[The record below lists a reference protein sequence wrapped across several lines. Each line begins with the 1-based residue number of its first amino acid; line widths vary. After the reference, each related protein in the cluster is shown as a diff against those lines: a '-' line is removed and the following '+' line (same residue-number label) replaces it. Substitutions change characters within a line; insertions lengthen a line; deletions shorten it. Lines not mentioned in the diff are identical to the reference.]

1 MRYNVQVD
9 QAAGLRSKQL
19 AHHLCVISLIDTPI
33 DFAPRLAQAL
43 MARDQKILLI
53 DSLDRHTRASKTQ
66 FIFGWQQQLARQ
78 RLQTLSVEGVEVMHA
93 PGAQAGDT
101 TIVRASAD
109 YHAVVFDGY
118 LLQTEIALDSSTPQ
132 ILLVALSAHPDTL
145 ANVYALIKTMH
156 QHKLNWQV
164 LLIGDAA
171 LAERVMAAVA
181 YFLPAQCGSL
191 EYVNL
196 DADAHLHALAA
207 RISAA
212 EWGASQLNTN
222 TGGECA
228 QHG

>member
-1 MRYNVQVD
+1 MSRDVQAD

-19 AHHLCVISLIDTPI
+19 RHDLRVTSLINTPT
-33 DFAPRLAQAL
+33 DFAARLAQAL
-43 MARDQKILLI
+43 MARHQKVLLV
-53 DSLDRHTRASKTQ
+53 DSLGRQVRASKTQ
-66 FIFGWQQQLARQ
+66 FIFGWQQQLAQQ
-78 RLQTLSVEGVEVMHA
+78 RLQTLSVEGVEVLHA
-93 PGAQAGDT
+93 TGAPAGDT
-101 TIVRASAD
+101 TIVRASAE

-118 LLQTEIALDSSTPQ
+118 LLQTEIALDSRTSQ

-145 ANVYALIKTMH
+145 DHAYALIKTLH
-156 QHKLNWQV
+156 QQKLDWRL

-171 LAERVMAAVA
+171 LAERVMATVA
-181 YFLPAQCGSL
+181 YFLPAQYGSL

-212 EWGASQLNTN
+212 EWGASQLNSN

>member
-1 MRYNVQVD
+1 MQAD
-9 QAAGLRSKQL
+9 QAAGLRSQQL
-19 AHHLCVISLIDTPI
+19 RHDLRVISLIDTLP

-43 MARDQKILLI
+43 MAHDQKVLLV
-53 DSLDRHTRASKTQ
+53 DSLGRHAHTSKTQ
-66 FIFGWQQQLARQ
+66 FLFGWQQQLAQQ

-93 PGAQAGDT
+93 TGAPAGDT
-101 TIVRASAD
+101 TIVRASAE

-118 LLQTEIALDSSTPQ
+118 LLQTEIALDSRTPQ

-145 ANVYALIKTMH
+145 EYAYALIKALH
-156 QHKLNWQV
+156 QQKLDWRV
-164 LLIGDAA
+164 LLIGEAA
-171 LAERVMAAVA
+171 LAERVIAATS
-181 YFLPAQCGSL
+181 YFLPAQTGLL